1 MPSAEDFY
9 KDPLRFFI
17 GLVGEPG
24 AGKTRQ
30 ACTFPKIYGISIGDS
45 YGFKT
50 VLEDPKNIK
59 LRPNMIWHEGLD
71 LAAKGEA
78 KDIFKVTEDP
88 EQRSSIYG
96 CLAHAKKLATT
107 GEVETLVIDGL
118 SFLADFKG
126 VELGKVSGT
135 TEGDRWA
142 YFRQLKG
149 DLTWLMNTGIMP
161 LVSRHKLSVVLTMHL
176 QRQDD
181 DSKQKQ
187 ASQEID
193 LLPRIEGG
201 YRAAIAGIPRAMI
214 YLHQN
219 IKTTGTEQTLEYL
232 AFCQKV
238 RVSKLGVIPAKNDYG
253 LPAILNLTN
262 KNLYEVLQQSMSHG
276 TTTNT
281 STNTAKR

>member
-1 MPSAEDFY
+1 MPSAEEFY
-9 KDPLRFFI
+9 ADPLRFFI

-24 AGKTRQ
+24 SGKTRQ
-30 ACTFPKIYGISIGDS
+30 ACTFKKIYGISIGDS

-50 VLEDPKNIK
+50 VLEDPKNAR
-59 LRPNMIWHEGLD
+59 LRPNLIWHEGLD
-71 LAAKGEA
+71 LATKGEA

-88 EQRSSIYG
+88 KLRSSIYG
-96 CLAHAKKLATT
+96 CLAHAKELAAA
-107 GEVETLVIDGL
+107 GEIETLCIDGF

-126 VELGKVSGT
+126 VELGKASNGT
-135 TEGDRWA
+135 TDGDKWS

-187 ASQEID
+187 TSQEID

-201 YRAAIAGIPRAMI
+201 YRQVMAAVPRAMI

-219 IKTTGTEQTLEYL
+219 LKTSGSEQTLEYL

-238 RVSKLGVIPAKNDYG
+238 RVPKLGVIPAKNDYG
-253 LPAILNLTN
+253 LPASLNLTN
-262 KNLYEVLQQSMSHG
+262 KDLYDALTASMKHESKVPA
-276 TTTNT
+276 T
-281 STNTAKR
+281 TAKR

>member
-1 MPSAEDFY
+1 MPDAKTFFA
-9 KDPLRFFI
+9 DPLRFFI
-17 GLVGEPG
+17 ALVGEPG

-30 ACTFPKIYGISIGDS
+30 AATFPKIYAISIGDS

-50 VLEDPKNIK
+50 VLEDPKNVH
-59 LRPNMIWHEGLD
+59 LRKNLIWHEALD
-71 LAAKGEA
+71 LATKGEA
-78 KDIFKVTEDP
+78 RDIFKVTDDP
-88 EQRSSIYG
+88 DTRTSLYG
-96 CLAHAKKLATT
+96 CIAHAKAMAAK
-107 GEVETLVIDGL
+107 GEVETLVLDGL

-126 VELGKVSGT
+126 VELGKTSGN

-142 YFRQLKG
+142 YFRQLKN

-161 LVSRHKLSVVLTMHL
+161 LVSRHKLSVVITMHL

-181 DSKQKQ
+181 EMKQRQ

-201 YRAAIAGIPRAMI
+201 YRNAISGIPRAMI

-219 IKTTGTEQTLEYL
+219 IKVDGANQKLEYL

-238 RVSKLGVIPAKNDYG
+238 RVNKLGVIPAKNDYG
-253 LPAILNLTN
+253 LPPTIDLTG
-262 KNLYEVLQQSMSHG
+262 KNLYDVLVQSMTAAAPR
-276 TTTNT
+276 TTAAQ
-281 STNTAKR
+281 SK

>member
-1 MPSAEDFY
+1 MPSAEEFF

-30 ACTFPKIYGISIGDS
+30 ACTFPKIYGISVGDS

-50 VLEDPKNIK
+50 VLEDPKNVK

-71 LAAKGEA
+71 LATKGEA

-88 EQRSSIYG
+88 EARSSIYG
-96 CLAHAKKLATT
+96 CLAHAKKLAAA
-107 GEVETLVIDGL
+107 GEVETLCIDGL

-126 VELGKVSGT
+126 VELGKVAGT
-135 TEGDRWA
+135 SEGDRWA

-181 DSKQKQ
+181 DAKQKQ
-187 ASQEID
+187 ASQEVDI
-193 LLPRIEGG
+193 LPRIEGG

-219 IKTTGTEQTLEYL
+219 IKTTGTEQSLEYV

-238 RVSKLGVIPAKNDYG
+238 RVPKLGVIPAKNDYG
-253 LPAILNLTN
+253 LAPIINLTD
-262 KNLYEVLQQSMSHG
+262 KNLYDVLTQSMSHDKKA
-276 TTTNT
+276 
-281 STNTAKR
+281 AKA